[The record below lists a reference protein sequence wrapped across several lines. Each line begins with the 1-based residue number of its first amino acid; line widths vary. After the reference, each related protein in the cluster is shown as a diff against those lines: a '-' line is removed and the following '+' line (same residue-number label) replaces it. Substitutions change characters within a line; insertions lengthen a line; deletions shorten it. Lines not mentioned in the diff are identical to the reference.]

1 MQCKPNITHSDGI
14 WISDSKERHIVKTLS
29 QRLVDSGFEPESWIH
44 LCNFSNPY
52 IFNRNNQRVN
62 CRLVDSVFITDPDLW
77 GRTNSIIITD
87 NYPIK
92 PVQGKLILLIPEFWS
107 IWRFDP
113 VYRDRPARLGYNC
126 FMNRARGD
134 RNTTFYELIRRNI
147 LSQGLVIYN
156 CSMAELDL
164 QYTQAELQNYSK
176 EHQVAKSLTPYN
188 TVELHGPLEQ
198 CIIDSNI
205 SLILETYTSDSH
217 IVFSEKLFR
226 CLQMPRPWLLYCSPG
241 SISLLK
247 QHGFDVLD
255 DVVDTEYDR
264 IDCHVDRLMSII
276 NQLETFIDREYT
288 DSEYERF
295 YKSSTHNQ
303 QLLQQLEH
311 AWPNKFADLTQ
322 QIQQL

>member
-1 MQCKPNITHSDGI
+1 MQCKPIITHSDGI

-29 QRLVDSGFEPESWIH
+29 QHLVDSGFEPESWIH
-44 LCNFSNPY
+44 LYNFSNPY

-62 CRLVDSVFITDPDLW
+62 CRMVDSVFVTDPDLW
-77 GRTNSIIITD
+77 CRINSVIITD
-87 NYPIK
+87 NYPIN
-92 PVQGKLILLIPEFWS
+92 PVSGKLILLIPEFWS

-113 VYRDRPARLGYNC
+113 VYQDRPAKLGYNC

-147 LSQGLVIYN
+147 LSQGLVSYN

-176 EHQVAKSLTPYN
+176 EHLIAKSLIPYN
-188 TVELHGPLEQ
+188 TVESHGTLEQ

-226 CLQMPRPWLLYCSPG
+226 CLQLPRPWLLYCSPG

-247 QHGFDVLD
+247 QHGFDVLE
-255 DVVDTEYDR
+255 DVVDTQYDQ
-264 IDCHVDRLMSII
+264 IDCHSNRLMSII
-276 NQLETFIDREYT
+276 DQLETFVDREYT
-288 DSEYERF
+288 DSEYKRF
-295 YKSSTHNQ
+295 DQAAVHNQ
-303 QLLQQLEH
+303 QLLLKFVTQ
-311 AWPNKFADLTQ
+311 WPAKLNNVIETIKKL
-322 QIQQL
+322 